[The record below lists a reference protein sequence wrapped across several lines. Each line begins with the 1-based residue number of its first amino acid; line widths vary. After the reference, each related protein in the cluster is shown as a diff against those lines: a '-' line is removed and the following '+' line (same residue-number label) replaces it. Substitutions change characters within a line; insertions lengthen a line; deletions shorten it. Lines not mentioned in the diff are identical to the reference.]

1 MDLAQL
7 SGCAF
12 CYLELKFGKEYATMK
27 TTKSEQIRTG
37 LQKSFQSGSSAK
49 ASTVCYGY
57 RLTSSGKLIVYPIEA
72 IIVFYIFECFDAAAT
87 GRFLLH

>member
-1 MDLAQL
+1 MLPL
-7 SGCAF
+7 SNY
-12 CYLELKFGKEYATMK
+12 YLELKSGKKYVTMEL
-27 TTKSEQIRTG
+27 TKSEQIRAV
-37 LQKSFQSGSSAK
+37 LYKSFRSGSSAEV
-49 ASTVCYGY
+49 STVCCGY